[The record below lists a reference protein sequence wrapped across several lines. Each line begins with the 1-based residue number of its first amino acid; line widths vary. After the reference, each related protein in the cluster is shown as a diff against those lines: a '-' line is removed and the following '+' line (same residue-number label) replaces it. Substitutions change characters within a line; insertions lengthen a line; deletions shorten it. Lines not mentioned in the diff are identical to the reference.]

1 MRINPIMCTPGYP
14 LSGGTVAFMA
24 EHQPAIKAARTR
36 WERLGGNDV
45 RVRVQTVTVDV
56 PDYRSALSS
65 ERRT

>member
-14 LSGGTVAFMA
+14 LSGGTVAFKA
-24 EHQPAIKAARTR
+24 EHQPAIKAARTQ
-36 WERLGGNDV
+36 WERLGGNGA

>member
-14 LSGGTVAFMA
+14 LSGGAVAFKA
-24 EHQPAIKAARTR
+24 EHQPAIKAARNE
-36 WERLGGNDV
+36 WAQLGGIAA

-56 PDYRSALSS
+56 PDFRSALSS